1 MILTSRLVVRA
12 LNFALTMQP
21 VIAFTRYLSDASFK
35 TDSEGEECR
44 SVDYKEQ

>member
-21 VIAFTRYLSDASFK
+21 VIAFTRYLSD
-35 TDSEGEECR
+35 SEGEKCR